1 MPRPFLSVII
11 PAYNEEKRLAPT
23 IMAVE
28 SFLAAM
34 GREWELLVVDDGSR
48 DGTIAVAER
57 TFADPTRSRVIR
69 SPRNA
74 GKGAAVRR
82 GMLAATGRYR
92 LFADADNSTPIE
104 QVLKLLRAMRRRGVD
119 VAIASRALRES
130 QLEVRQPL
138 HREMMGR
145 VFNKVVQLV
154 ALPGIVDT
162 QCGFKLFSA
171 RAADA
176 IFPHQKL
183 DGFSFDVEILMRA
196 RRAGFE
202 IVEVPVRWIDHASS
216 RVSPLRDSWRV
227 LRDTVWLR
235 VAGFGNEPRRSRRH
249 ARR

>member
-1 MPRPFLSVII
+1 MAPRPFLSVII

-23 IMAVE
+23 IVAVE

-48 DGTIAVAER
+48 DSTIAVAER

-82 GMLAATGRYR
+82 GMIAARGRYR

-104 QVLKLLRAMRRRGVD
+104 QVRKLLRVMKRRRCD
-119 VAIASRALRES
+119 VAIASRAMRGS
-130 QLEVRQPL
+130 QLEVRQPF

-145 VFNKVVQLV
+145 VFNKVVQIV

-171 RAADA
+171 RAAEA
-176 IFPHQKL
+176 VFPRQRL
-183 DGFSFDVEILMRA
+183 DGFSFDVEILMRS

-235 VAGFGNEPRRSRRH
+235 LAGF
-249 ARR
+249 